1 VGYLT
6 RLSENQMKPS
16 ENQMKPSENQMKP
29 SQNQNADKMSLEN
42 YPLLPHIS
50 GASRK
55 RAASGSKHLVR
66 KVHIQVGRSTS
77 AVDESSVGV
86 PVSIS
91 TLNCQIIT
99 VILTR
104 HTRRPPPRRAPSA
117 TQSTRA
123 PKQLTSSTALPNLP
137 NSHTHNPE
145 IGLCTLLNS
154 HVHSPKIELYI
165 MMMRE
170 MNHLLYPLSKDHS
183 ASRPDQ
189 DPFS

>member
-1 VGYLT
+1 MS
-6 RLSENQMKPS
+6 SEN
-16 ENQMKPSENQMKP
+16 
-29 SQNQNADKMSLEN
+29 
-42 YPLLPHIS
+42 YLLPLHIW

-55 RAASGSKHLVR
+55 RAASGSKHPVR

-77 AVDESSVGV
+77 AADESSAGV

-104 HTRRPPPRRAPSA
+104 YTRRPPPRRARSA
-117 TQSTRA
+117 IQSTPA
-123 PKQLTSSTALPNLP
+123 PKQLTSGTALPNLP
-137 NSHTHNPE
+137 NYHAHNPG

-154 HVHSPKIELYI
+154 HVHSPEIGLYT

-170 MNHLLYPLSKDHS
+170 MNRLLYPSSKDHS
-183 ASRPDQ
+183 ASGPD
-189 DPFS
+189 

>member
-1 VGYLT
+1 MSSEDYL
-6 RLSENQMKPS
+6 LP
-16 ENQMKPSENQMKP
+16 
-29 SQNQNADKMSLEN
+29 
-42 YPLLPHIS
+42 PHIS

-55 RAASGSKHLVR
+55 WAASGSKHPAR

-77 AVDESSVGV
+77 AADESSTGV
-86 PVSIS
+86 PVSIR

-104 HTRRPPPRRAPSA
+104 HTRRPPPRQAPSA

-123 PKQLTSSTALPNLP
+123 PKQLTSGTALPNLL
-137 NSHTHNPE
+137 NSHVHNPE

-154 HVHSPKIELYI
+154 HVHSPEIRLYT

-170 MNHLLYPLSKDHS
+170 INHLLYPSSKDHS
-183 ASRPDQ
+183 ASGPDQ